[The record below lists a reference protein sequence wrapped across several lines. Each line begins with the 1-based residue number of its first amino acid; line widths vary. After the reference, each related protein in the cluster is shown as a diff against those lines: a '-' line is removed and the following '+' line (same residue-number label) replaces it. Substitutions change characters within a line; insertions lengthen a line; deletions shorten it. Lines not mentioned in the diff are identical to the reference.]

1 MLSKIINKIKSEID
15 GFIPKPHSDDKKYG
29 LKRDQVYPQGKYFK
43 QSLKEYF
50 EKKLIEANFKFQ

>member
-29 LKRDQVYPQGKYFK
+29 LKRDQVYPQGNI
-43 QSLKEYF
+43 LNN
-50 EKKLIEANFKFQ
+50 L